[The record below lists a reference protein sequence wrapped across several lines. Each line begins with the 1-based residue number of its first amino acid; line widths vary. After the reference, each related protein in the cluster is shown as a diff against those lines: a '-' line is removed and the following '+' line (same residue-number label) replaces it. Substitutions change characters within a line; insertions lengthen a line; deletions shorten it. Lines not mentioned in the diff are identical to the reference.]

1 MNNHKF
7 VAKDF
12 NFHPFT
18 PYPTKREGET
28 DCHPE
33 SLYKVREKLLTH
45 YKGKCVR
52 VAASQNVDLSS
63 PHIGTLKFVFIGQ
76 DCTYELLPV
85 NGTVHWQ
92 ERWVGWLDVRTG
104 NVVQELPEAYTE
116 RRDTDAPDYEL
127 DVKLF
132 DQAKV
137 YCYSQTRYIVSMP
150 EAQNE
155 TDLEVVLA
163 ESGYS
168 VLPISSNVKRS
179 RAWKRIKEDF
189 AFDYLPLLARVA
201 YLKVR
206 KELEKSGKLKL

>member
-12 NFHPFT
+12 SFHPFT
-18 PYPTKREGET
+18 SSSAKREGES

-33 SLYKVREKLLTH
+33 ALYKIREKLLTR

-52 VAASQNVDLSS
+52 VAVSQNVDLCS
-63 PHIGTLKFVFIGQ
+63 PRIGALKFVVVGQ
-76 DCTYELLPV
+76 DCTYESLSV

-127 DVKLF
+127 DEQLIE
-132 DQAKV
+132 QAKV
-137 YCYSQTRYIVSMP
+137 YCYSQTRYIVSLP
-150 EAQNE
+150 EAQDE
-155 TDLEVVLA
+155 TDLEVVLE

-179 RAWKRIKEDF
+179 RAWKRIKEKF
-189 AFDYLPLLARVA
+189 AIDYMPLLARVA
-201 YLKVR
+201 YIKVR